1 MSASIAMSPAGVE
14 TAQHS
19 LSHSKRGSARFISCL
34 MPASS
39 HCFRVGGVSLLLVAR
54 GSDDILL
61 DRSLDGFRMQDSSP
75 NIRLEVSWQHT
86 LPVLRQPIFD
96 SQSLWAL
103 YREDEDFVFS
113 FTSALLGPHPYKCL
127 RIDESFHA
135 GEMVLSREAL
145 DAHRPVCPLEYPA
158 DELLITN
165 YLARHGL
172 GVEVHGCGLIDGE
185 TGGHLFLGHSGAG
198 KSTTTRLWQSLRDAE
213 ILSDDRIILRFHDG
227 ELWMYGTPWH
237 GEAALASPNKAKL
250 SRIFIL
256 QHGDENKVSALSAS
270 QAVGELFARS
280 FPPFH
285 SAAGLERSI
294 EFLHAVVDA
303 VPCYEF
309 RFLPQASA
317 IETALQ
323 FHD

>member
-1 MSASIAMSPAGVE
+1 MAISLSEVE
-14 TAQHS
+14 TAQPTFLHPM
-19 LSHSKRGSARFISCL
+19 RGSAQCISGL

-39 HCFRVGGVSLLLVAR
+39 HCVRVGGVSLSLVAR

-61 DRSLDGFRMQDSSP
+61 DRSLDAFRTQDSSP
-75 NIRLEVSWQHT
+75 NIRLEVGWQHT
-86 LPVLRQPIFD
+86 LPVRQQPIFD

-113 FTSALLGPHPYKCL
+113 FTSALLGSHPYKCL
-127 RIDESFHA
+127 RIDESFRS

-145 DAHRPVCPLEYPA
+145 EPYRTVCPLEYPA

-198 KSTTTRLWQSLRDAE
+198 KSTTTRLWQSLRNAE
-213 ILSDDRIILRFHDG
+213 ILSDDRIILRLHNG
-227 ELWMYGTPWH
+227 ELWMHGTPWH

-256 QHGDENKVSALSAS
+256 QHGEENIISALTAS
-270 QAVGELFARS
+270 HAVGELFARS

-285 SAAGLERSI
+285 SPAGLERSI
-294 EFLHAVVDA
+294 EFLHAVVKT

-309 RFLPQASA
+309 RFLPQACA
-317 IETALQ
+317 IQTALR